1 MREVKAGEVL
11 SEQLQDGL
19 LSVFVTELSPHF
31 EGQLFVD
38 ISQEIIHTRTSEL
51 NLSKGRVRQ
60 RVLVTVIRDLPSP
73 HIDPSTPSQISE
85 GFHP

>member
-38 ISQEIIHTRTSEL
+38 ISQEIIN
-51 NLSKGRVRQ
+51 NLVESM
-60 RVLVTVIRDLPSP
+60 P
-73 HIDPSTPSQISE
+73 
-85 GFHP
+85 